1 MSDQTL
7 NKLSRGI
14 LVLFAFALLLYF
26 FYLLIDVFIILAIAI
41 LLALILTPFVQQLE
55 QTGMSR
61 TVSTLIVFIALGIV
75 IYLSMSVVIPKLI
88 FQMNQLVLS
97 LKDFPLNEEIKILE
111 TKIISVFPFVAQG
124 ELTQRIENFFSNQ
137 LSNTISH
144 LYEYVSGLLSVLAV
158 LIIVPFVSFFLVKD
172 STKIKRE
179 LIHLTPNKFFEPS
192 YWILKRVSLQL
203 GRFVRGWV
211 FDATFVGVVLGF
223 GFWIIGIPYA
233 LPLGVIAGIGH
244 LIPYFGPA
252 IGGIPAMIISL
263 VYTGDLT
270 QIPLI
275 ILIVALTYTLDNG
288 FVQPYVFSKSVNMH
302 PIIIILL
309 IISGSLLF
317 GLIGMLLAVPVATVI
332 KTAITEIYF
341 AFKNYKL
348 ARL

>member
-7 NKLSRGI
+7 TKLSRGI